1 MVVTTVRGDAIEL
14 TVDGPDGPRT
24 VRVSNP
30 DKVYFPELGVTKA
43 DVVRYFLA
51 VGDGIVR
58 ALHERPTML
67 ERWPGGVV
75 PGAKLSVW
83 MGERGAAFFQRR
95 VPRGAPDWVERAR
108 IAGPA
113 GSDDEVVCP
122 TELAVVLW
130 AANLGTLRF
139 HPWPVRRADIDRPD
153 ELRID
158 LDPQTGTDFHDAVRV
173 AVELR
178 GLLDEVGME
187 GFPKTSGGRGVHVY
201 VRIPPNWPLS
211 DVVRALGAL
220 GRELVRRMPDGVTM
234 ARRKQ
239 DRGRR
244 VFLDHNQ
251 MAGTIASAYSIRPG
265 PHAMVSAPVTWDE
278 LTAVSPHDLNLTT
291 MPARFAAIG
300 DLHAR
305 MAGRRFSIAPLLE
318 MSDRDARDGSADD
331 APDPPGRPET
341 SSAPTRVRPP
351 RSRDRA

>member
-1 MVVTTVRGDAIEL
+1 MRSDAIDL

-24 VRVSNP
+24 VRISNP

-43 DVVRYFLA
+43 DVVRYFLT
-51 VGDGIVR
+51 VGDGIMR
-58 ALHERPTML
+58 ALLERPTML

-75 PGAKLSVW
+75 PGAKLSVR

-95 VPRGAPDWVERAR
+95 VPRGAPDWVERAPV
-108 IAGPA
+108 AGP
-113 GSDDEVVCP
+113 GGDDDVVCP

-139 HPWPVRRADIDRPD
+139 HPWPVRRADADRPD

-158 LDPQTGTDFHDAVRV
+158 LDPQPGTDFRDAVRV

-178 GLLDEVGME
+178 GLLDEVDME
-187 GFPKTSGGRGVHVY
+187 GYPKTSGGRGVHVY
-201 VRIPPNWPLS
+201 VPIAPRWPLV
-211 DVVRALGAL
+211 DVVRALAAL
-220 GRELVRRMPDGVTM
+220 GRELMRRMPEGVTM
-234 ARRKQ
+234 TRRKQ

-278 LTAVSPHDLNLTT
+278 LTAVSPHDFDLMT
-291 MPARFAAIG
+291 MPARFAEIG

-305 MAGRRFSIAPLLE
+305 MAERRFSIAPLLE
-318 MSDRDARDGSADD
+318 MSERNARDGSADD
-331 APDPPGRPET
+331 PPDPHGHPRTRAE
-341 SSAPTRVRPP
+341 PTRASPA

>member
-1 MVVTTVRGDAIEL
+1 MVVTTVRSDAIEL

-201 VRIPPNWPLS
+201 VPITPRWQLS
-211 DVVRALGAL
+211 DVVRALHAL
-220 GRELVRRMPDGVTM
+220 GSELLRRMPDDVTM

-265 PHAMVSAPVTWDE
+265 PHGTVSAPVTWDE
-278 LTAVSPHDLNLTT
+278 LTAVSPRDFDIMT
-291 MPARFAAIG
+291 MPARYAGIG

-305 MAGRRFSIAPLLE
+305 LEQRRFSIAPLLE
-318 MSDRDARDGSADD
+318 MSERDARDGGADD
-331 APDPPGRPET
+331 P
-341 SSAPTRVRPP
+341 
-351 RSRDRA
+351 RDRPGYPGAPGEPPHVRHSRSSDNA